1 MEPKKQSSTF
11 HTDQNRW
18 EYRDF
23 ENDEFDQIVNDNA
36 ERFSIQGIPAEEYDF
51 SGALDVHE
59 DSYHARQFHYKND
72 EEIERVIK
80 ELLHN
85 SSRVDASDITVQVT
99 DRKVHLSGTV
109 KNQEARDYIKSV
121 VELIHGVG
129 PVESDIIVKLNE
141 GILPTDV
148 GRDSTL

>member
-11 HTDQNRW
+11 HTDQNKW

-23 ENDEFDQIVNDNA
+23 ENEEFDRIINDNN
-36 ERFSIQGIPAEEYDF
+36 ERPEEEF
-51 SGALDVHE
+51 FEAMDVRE
-59 DSYHARQFHYKND
+59 DSYHANRIHYQGD
-72 EEIERVIK
+72 EEIENVIK

-85 SSRVDASDITVQVT
+85 SDRVDSSDITVQVT

-109 KNQEARDYIKSV
+109 KTQKDRDYIKSV
-121 VELIHGVG
+121 VELVHGVG

-141 GILPTDV
+141 GILPTDI
-148 GRDSTL
+148 GRSSTL